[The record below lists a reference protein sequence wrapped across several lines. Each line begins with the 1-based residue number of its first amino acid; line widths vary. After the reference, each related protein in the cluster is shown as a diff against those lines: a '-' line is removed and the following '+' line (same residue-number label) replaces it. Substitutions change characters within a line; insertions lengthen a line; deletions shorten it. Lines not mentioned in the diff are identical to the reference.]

1 VSEAAVATEARIAAR
16 ADGQRPGWLQGLV
29 AHRTVVVGAAILLV
43 ILAVALLADVI
54 ATHVPTRLAPA
65 SRLQPPSATNYLGTD
80 EFGRDVFSL
89 VVHGARVSLLVGMTT
104 MLLAS
109 LGGVGIGLVAGYYRR
124 LDMVV
129 MRVMEGFMAFPAIL
143 LAIALMAVRGPGVAN
158 VIFALSV
165 VYTPRTAMLIRSIVL
180 SLREQDYV
188 QAARALGRA
197 DAAIA
202 VRHIL
207 PTCLAPVLV
216 QASFVFAYAILA
228 EAILGFLGVGVP
240 PYVPSWGNVIAS
252 GKNVIREAFWVS
264 LFPGLALTVAGLSL
278 NLLGDG
284 LRDTLDPRLR
294 GRSRQGGSDERDR
307 SLLHARHRA
316 RHDDPRQAALTGRA
330 DSRRPRTHRAREPD
344 AERVL
349 HPHGRHRAG
358 ARARC
363 GSRGH
368 GWWPPRPAARHPVF
382 DQGSR
387 VHPRRAH
394 DVRLSHLRH
403 ARARRGRAV
412 RATSRG
418 RRRRDARQDDEPGIR
433 LEGARRQPPHRHH
446 AQPLEHGDDD
456 GRLQCGRRRRGG
468 RRPGTAGPR
477 LRRRRVDPHPV
488 VVLWRVR
495 T

>member
-1 VSEAAVATEARIAAR
+1 
-16 ADGQRPGWLQGLV
+16 V

-65 SRLQPPSATNYLGTD
+65 SRLQPPSAAHYLGTD

-89 VVHGARVSLLVGMTT
+89 VVHGARVSLLVGGTT
-104 MLLAS
+104 MLLTS
-109 LGGVGIGLVAGYYRR
+109 LGGVAIGLVAGYDRR
-124 LDMVV
+124 LDVIV
-129 MRVMEGFMAFPAIL
+129 MRVMDGLMAFPAIL

-207 PTCLAPVLV
+207 PNCLAPVLV

-294 GRSRQGGSDERDR
+294 GRS
-307 SLLHARHRA
+307 
-316 RHDDPRQAALTGRA
+316 
-330 DSRRPRTHRAREPD
+330 
-344 AERVL
+344 
-349 HPHGRHRAG
+349 
-358 ARARC
+358 
-363 GSRGH
+363 
-368 GWWPPRPAARHPVF
+368 
-382 DQGSR
+382 
-387 VHPRRAH
+387 
-394 DVRLSHLRH
+394 
-403 ARARRGRAV
+403 
-412 RATSRG
+412 
-418 RRRRDARQDDEPGIR
+418 
-433 LEGARRQPPHRHH
+433 
-446 AQPLEHGDDD
+446 
-456 GRLQCGRRRRGG
+456 
-468 RRPGTAGPR
+468 
-477 LRRRRVDPHPV
+477 
-488 VVLWRVR
+488 
-495 T
+495 